1 MMNKIPVHIV
11 ILAIVVLLASMVSCY
26 NPWFSPVD
34 EKRVAVRGEMNLAG
48 YEFKPHVL
56 VKLDGQWDFYWQRL
70 LEPSDFTSSPLPGM
84 TGRLTFP
91 GFWNGYNL
99 NGKTLKADG
108 YATFRLIVTVPDA
121 DRRYGLKFTEMESAY
136 RLWVNGKPA
145 IQCGTVGK
153 SREEMIPSWK
163 RYEYYFQPGSEKVEL
178 VLQMSNYYHR
188 RGGPE
193 ESIVFGPEETIRSYK
208 MQKVA
213 IELFLLG
220 SILIMAIYHVILY
233 FLRARE
239 VAPFFFGFLCI
250 VVGLRIPLSGEKLVY
265 EVFPSITWVVA
276 TKIEYL
282 NLVLIIPFVAMFF
295 YRLYREYMSATFIKC
310 INGVSIVLFIFIL
323 FTRAKLYTFTAYPIE
338 ASLVILGL
346 YLIYILVRAI
356 IHKQKEAMI
365 VLVGMLFFFLFGLN
379 DILYN
384 NLIIN
389 TGYLAPVGLFL
400 MLFSQAVLL
409 SLRFTR
415 AMETTEI
422 LSHDLEKQVQDRT
435 RELSSE
441 REKLEKM
448 AREDSLTGLY
458 NRRYVMEILG
468 NEIKRYK
475 RHGISFSLL
484 MIDLDHFKEVNDTW
498 GHPAGDR
505 VLHSVGDALITGLRS
520 TDMVGRVGGEEFMV
534 ILPYTNGNC
543 AMIVAE
549 KIRND
554 MRKLV
559 FSEGDENYSIT
570 ASIGVANV
578 EANDTDSASIIFRAD
593 KALYRAKEKGR
604 DRVESWWE
612 SE

>member
-1 MMNKIPVHIV
+1 MMNRVSVQII
-11 ILAIVVLLASMVSCY
+11 ILAIIVLLASMVSCY
-26 NPWFSPVD
+26 SPWFSSVN
-34 EKRVAVRGEMNLAG
+34 EKRYAVNGEMNLAD
-48 YEFKPHVL
+48 YHFSPHVL
-56 VKLDGQWDFYWQRL
+56 VKLDGQWDFYWKKL
-70 LEPSDFTSSPLPGM
+70 LEPSDFDTSSPDNI

-99 NGKTLKADG
+99 NGITLKEDG
-108 YATFRLIVTVPDA
+108 YATFRLIITVPDA
-121 DRRYGLKFTEMESAY
+121 DRRYGLKFTEMETAY

-145 IQCGTVGK
+145 IQCGRVGK

-163 RYEYYFQPGSEKVEL
+163 RYEYYFQPGSKRVEL

-193 ESIVFGPEETIRSYK
+193 ESIIFGPEETVRNYK
-208 MQKVA
+208 MRKVA
-213 IELFLLG
+213 MELFLLG

-233 FLRARE
+233 LFRARE

-265 EVFPSITWVVA
+265 EVFPSIPWVLA

-282 NLVLIIPFVAMFF
+282 DLVLIIPFVAMFF
-295 YRLYREYMSATFIKC
+295 YRLYHEYMSGVFIK
-310 INGVSIVLFIFIL
+310 ILNGISIILFILIL
-323 FTRAKLYTFTAYPIE
+323 FTRAKVYTYMAYPIE
-338 ASLVILGL
+338 IALVVVGL
-346 YLIYILVRAI
+346 YVTFILVKAMLD
-356 IHKQKEAMI
+356 KQKEAVI

-422 LSHDLEKQVQDRT
+422 LSRDLEKQVRDRT

-441 REKLEKM
+441 REKLEKL
-448 AREDSLTGLY
+448 AREDSLTGIY
-458 NRRYVMEILG
+458 NRRYIMEVLD
-468 NEIKRYK
+468 NEINRYN
-475 RHGISFSLL
+475 RHRISFSLL
-484 MIDLDHFKEVNDTW
+484 MIDLDHFKQINDTW

-505 VLHSVGDALITGLRS
+505 VLHSVGDALRTGLRS
-520 TDMVGRVGGEEFMV
+520 TDIVGRIGGEEFMV
-534 ILPYTNGNC
+534 ILPYTNGEC

-554 MRKLV
+554 MKKLV
-559 FSEGDENYSIT
+559 FSEGDENYTIT

-578 EANDTDSASIIFRAD
+578 NENDIDSARIIFRAD
-593 KALYRAKEKGR
+593 KALYSAKDKGR
-604 DRVESWWE
+604 DRVEPWWE